1 MTQNGRKWTFI
12 GLCFLF
18 LYPPHP
24 SFAHPLPQGARGI
37 KVTFG
42 NFENI
47 AINYFMSFIHS
58 MNDISFK
65 SNIRIVSPNRFE
77 KISHYIY
84 RNNGELIGCYDLD
97 TCFRGIDFQAYRTKM
112 KAGFTKG
119 VRSCTCGLIVAKDK
133 KTSSFFHLFNSIEN
147 ILHLN
152 KIKNLFDGNN
162 CILIGGKEVCS
173 DSAELFNNVN
183 NIAEK
188 SKLPTTIMYNLAN
201 RFEADIAYLSSKDT
215 IYLCVKDIFNPKNY
229 AKNIEDLKLVF
240 KEFKISEKDN
250 IIPLNQ
256 MKEFFENL
264 LDI

>member
-1 MTQNGRKWTFI
+1 
-12 GLCFLF
+12 
-18 LYPPHP
+18 
-24 SFAHPLPQGARGI
+24 
-37 KVTFG
+37 
-42 NFENI
+42 
-47 AINYFMSFIHS
+47 

-77 KISHYIY
+77 KISQYIF

-173 DSAELFNNVN
+173 DSAELFNNIN